1 MLRRLLAAAM
11 AASAL
16 LALPAAASA
25 ASPDLVVSQVYGGGG
40 NAGASYSHDFVELFN
55 RGQADASLA
64 GKSIQYAS
72 AGGTGNFGASS
83 TQLTELPNV
92 TLRPGEY
99 LLVQEAT
106 NDPTVGNPLFA
117 NFVDPTPINMS
128 GTAGKVALVTGT
140 DSLGCNGG
148 STACDAGQ
156 LARIVDRVGYGNAN
170 FFEGAGAAPT
180 LSNTSS
186 AIRLNGGCNDTDHNA
201 VDFAAQSPPAPR
213 NLQTQLAPCT
223 GDTAPSVESTTPAS
237 GAVDVPLDASLTVG
251 FSEPVTV
258 GASAFS
264 LSCDDSGVHA
274 LTVGGGPQSY
284 TLDPDGTF
292 TRGEECTL
300 TVDAAGVRDTDGDD
314 PPDTMG
320 ADATISFTTLGQ
332 ELRIREIQG
341 GRHVS
346 PHLGAAVSNVQG
358 VVTARRNNGFFIQD
372 PQPDADDK
380 TSEGL
385 FVFTSSRPAAEI
397 AVGKAVR
404 VNGTVGEFRGAANAL
419 GLTQIQGGPR
429 VTVTGDGDAIA
440 PTLLGDG
447 GRVPP
452 NRIIDNDSTGDVDF
466 NPFFDPEQ
474 DGIDFYEAVEGML
487 VRVNRPYAVGPT
499 ASFGEIPVVADGGR
513 RAGPYT
519 ARGGLIISSRDFNP
533 ERMHLDDEVLRA
545 LSTPFPPMPPADV
558 GDTISDVQAVVDYS
572 FGNFKLQVT
581 SQPSVVEDG
590 GLQKETTQ
598 APRNE
603 ELAVGSFNVEN
614 LTPLGSNPSQAQRDK
629 YAALAQTLVTRM
641 RAPDI
646 VAVEEIQDN
655 NGTSGGTGSPVVD
668 ASQTWADLIG
678 AVSAAGG
685 PAYEYRQIDP
695 VAHQDGGAPGGNIRV
710 GFLYRT
716 DRGLEFVD
724 RGAAGPTDATQVVDS
739 PTGPQLTLSPG
750 RIQPADDAWLAS
762 RKPLAGEFRWRG
774 ETVFAVANHFAS
786 KGGDDP
792 LFGHSQ
798 PPVRHTEI
806 GPDGRHRQATLVN
819 EFVRQVLAADKRA
832 RVLVLG
838 DINDFEFSETTE
850 ILESRGALTSLYR
863 LLPKRERYSYV
874 FEGNSQVLD
883 QILVSPAVLRT
894 RPEFD
899 SVHIN
904 AEFADQTSDH
914 DPQVARIELDDD
926 RDDDDGDDDD
936 GDEDD
941 GD

>member
-55 RGQADASLA
+55 RGQADASLS

-117 NFVDPTPINMS
+117 NFVDPTPIAMAA
-128 GTAGKVALVTGT
+128 GAGKVALVTGT
-140 DSLGCNGG
+140 ASLGCNGG

-156 LARIVDRVGYGNAN
+156 LARIVDRVGYGDAN

-186 AIRLNGGCNDTDHNA
+186 AIRLNGGCNDTDQNA
-201 VDFAAQSPPAPR
+201 ADFAAQSPPAPR
-213 NLQTQLAPCT
+213 NRQTQLAPCT

-237 GAVDVPLDASLTVG
+237 GAVDVPLDATLTVG

-292 TRGEECTL
+292 AR
-300 TVDAAGVRDTDGDD
+300 
-314 PPDTMG
+314 
-320 ADATISFTTLGQ
+320 
-332 ELRIREIQG
+332 
-341 GRHVS
+341 
-346 PHLGAAVSNVQG
+346 G

-372 PQPDADDK
+372 PQPDADGK
-380 TSEGL
+380 TSGGL

-440 PTLLGDG
+440 
-447 GRVPP
+447 
-452 NRIIDNDSTGDVDF
+452 
-466 NPFFDPEQ
+466 
-474 DGIDFYEAVEGML
+474 
-487 VRVNRPYAVGPT
+487 PT

-678 AVSAAGG
+678 AISAAGG
-685 PAYEYRQIDP
+685 PVYQYRQIDP

-710 GFLYRT
+710 GFLFRT
-716 DRGLEFVD
+716 DPGLEFVD
-724 RGAAGPTDATQVVDS
+724 RGAAGP
-739 PTGPQLTLSPG
+739 
-750 RIQPADDAWLAS
+750 
-762 RKPLAGEFRWRG
+762 
-774 ETVFAVANHFAS
+774 
-786 KGGDDP
+786 
-792 LFGHSQ
+792 
-798 PPVRHTEI
+798 
-806 GPDGRHRQATLVN
+806 
-819 EFVRQVLAADKRA
+819 
-832 RVLVLG
+832 
-838 DINDFEFSETTE
+838 
-850 ILESRGALTSLYR
+850 
-863 LLPKRERYSYV
+863 
-874 FEGNSQVLD
+874 
-883 QILVSPAVLRT
+883 
-894 RPEFD
+894 
-899 SVHIN
+899 
-904 AEFADQTSDH
+904 
-914 DPQVARIELDDD
+914 
-926 RDDDDGDDDD
+926 
-936 GDEDD
+936 
-941 GD
+941 

>member
-140 DSLGCNGG
+140 EN
-148 STACDAGQ
+148 
-156 LARIVDRVGYGNAN
+156 
-170 FFEGAGAAPT
+170 
-180 LSNTSS
+180 
-186 AIRLNGGCNDTDHNA
+186 
-201 VDFAAQSPPAPR
+201 
-213 NLQTQLAPCT
+213 
-223 GDTAPSVESTTPAS
+223 TAPSVEPTPPAS
-237 GAVDVPLDASLTVG
+237 GAVDAPLDASLTVG

-341 GRHVS
+341 VRHIS
-346 PHLGAAVSNVQG
+346 PYLGAAVSNVQG

-372 PQPDADDK
+372 PQPDADEK

-474 DGIDFYEAVEGML
+474 DGIDFYESVEGML

-499 ASFGEIPVVADGGR
+499 ASFGEIPVVADRGR
-513 RAGPYT
+513 RAGPFT
-519 ARGGLIISSRDFNP
+519 
-533 ERMHLDDEVLRA
+533 
-545 LSTPFPPMPPADV
+545 
-558 GDTISDVQAVVDYS
+558 
-572 FGNFKLQVT
+572 
-581 SQPSVVEDG
+581 
-590 GLQKETTQ
+590 
-598 APRNE
+598 
-603 ELAVGSFNVEN
+603 
-614 LTPLGSNPSQAQRDK
+614 
-629 YAALAQTLVTRM
+629 
-641 RAPDI
+641 
-646 VAVEEIQDN
+646 
-655 NGTSGGTGSPVVD
+655 
-668 ASQTWADLIG
+668 
-678 AVSAAGG
+678 
-685 PAYEYRQIDP
+685 
-695 VAHQDGGAPGGNIRV
+695 APGGPII
-710 GFLYRT
+710 
-716 DRGLEFVD
+716 
-724 RGAAGPTDATQVVDS
+724 P
-739 PTGPQLTLSPG
+739 
-750 RIQPADDAWLAS
+750 
-762 RKPLAGEFRWRG
+762 
-774 ETVFAVANHFAS
+774 
-786 KGGDDP
+786 
-792 LFGHSQ
+792 
-798 PPVRHTEI
+798 
-806 GPDGRHRQATLVN
+806 
-819 EFVRQVLAADKRA
+819 
-832 RVLVLG
+832 
-838 DINDFEFSETTE
+838 SE
-850 ILESRGALTSLYR
+850 
-863 LLPKRERYSYV
+863 
-874 FEGNSQVLD
+874 
-883 QILVSPAVLRT
+883 
-894 RPEFD
+894 
-899 SVHIN
+899 
-904 AEFADQTSDH
+904 
-914 DPQVARIELDDD
+914 
-926 RDDDDGDDDD
+926 
-936 GDEDD
+936 
-941 GD
+941 